1 MLANFLG
8 VLPIL
13 ISPLCALA
21 LSCDQS
27 PILLLCLPLKILLTL
42 NCGALLLYA
51 DDLKFLVFAK
61 YWASLEKA

>member
-21 LSCDQS
+21 FGGNAKGMAQTVEHLASIHEALSSNAS
-27 PILLLCLPLKILLTL
+27 P
-42 NCGALLLYA
+42 
-51 DDLKFLVFAK
+51 AK
-61 YWASLEKA
+61 DKEKANSQ

>member
-21 LSCDQS
+21 F
-27 PILLLCLPLKILLTL
+27 ILRSNFNLGEYSLWNHSKSFRNAAAPWCHGELVPGLHRIPKS
-42 NCGALLLYA
+42 A
-51 DDLKFLVFAK
+51 DAG
-61 YWASLEKA
+61 S